1 MNVLVLGGAGGI
13 GSAVCAEIAAAGH
26 RPIVVDRVAV
36 DRDWIEVDLRDDER
50 VGSIVGEL
58 VARYG
63 GATALVNCA
72 GAYAARTLDTFS
84 WTEFDESFV
93 VNARA
98 PLRIM
103 LDWSATRQDGVLITV
118 SSAAARLGSR
128 DIAYAVSKA
137 AVEGATRSLALSLV
151 PRGFR
156 VFAIAPHVVDTPMSR
171 AVPAARRE
179 QHLGRSLIPEP
190 CPPEEVAALVML
202 MLSGRVDHLVGT
214 SVNLS
219 AGAVWT

>member
-1 MNVLVLGGAGGI
+1 VNVLVLGGAGGI
-13 GSAVCAEIAAAGH
+13 GTAVCAEVAAAGH
-26 RPIVVDRVAV
+26 RPIVVDRVPVA
-36 DRDWIEVDLRDDER
+36 RDGIEVDLRDDER
-50 VGSIVGEL
+50 VASLVGEV
-58 VARYG
+58 VARFG
-63 GATALVNCA
+63 GAEALVNCV

-84 WTEFDESFV
+84 WAEFEESFV
-93 VNARA
+93 VNVRA

-103 LDWSATRQDGVLITV
+103 LDWSARRDDGVLVTV
-118 SSAAARLGSR
+118 SSAAARSGSR
-128 DIAYAVSKA
+128 DVAYSVSKA
-137 AVEGATRSLALSLV
+137 AIEGATRSLALSLV

-171 AVPAARRE
+171 AVEAARRE
-179 QHLGRSLIPEP
+179 QHLARSLIPEP

-219 AGAVWT
+219 AGAMWT